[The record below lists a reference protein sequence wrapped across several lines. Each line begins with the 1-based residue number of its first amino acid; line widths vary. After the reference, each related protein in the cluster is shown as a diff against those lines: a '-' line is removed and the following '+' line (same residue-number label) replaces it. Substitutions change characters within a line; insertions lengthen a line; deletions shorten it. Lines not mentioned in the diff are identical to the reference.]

1 MIVLDE
7 QLLGRNIE
15 VEIAKWYKGT
25 VKFILD
31 LRPNS
36 VIKDDGI
43 AELLRQQNQ
52 PTFITIN
59 EKDFWREIAI
69 DSQYGVVCFTLRDG
83 LSREIGQ
90 SLRTLLQLQEFNT
103 KTKRMGKVIRVTK
116 EQISYYTFRRRQV
129 KVIPVK

>member
-69 DSQYGVVCFTLRDG
+69 DSQYCVVCFTLRDG

-103 KTKRMGKVIRVTK
+103 KAKRMGKVIRVTK

>member
-15 VEIAKWYKGT
+15 VEIAKWYKGS

-59 EKDFWREIAI
+59 ERDFWRKIAI
-69 DSQYGVVCFTLRDG
+69 DPQYCVVCFTLRDAR
-83 LSREIGQ
+83 SREIAQ
-90 SLRTLLQLQEFNT
+90 SLRTLLQRSEFNT
-103 KTKRMGKVIRVTK
+103 KAKRMGKVIRITT
-116 EQISYYTFRRRQV
+116 EQISYYTFRRRQA